1 MAFRAVVSYQ
11 WQGAAMLRAT
21 TSPGLA
27 DLPRTLDLDDPAVTQ
42 AWLARVWQREEVR
55 DALRAASPV
64 LCQSIDAI
72 VSGAR
77 SQPRQVRRTALSV
90 ASYLLRWQHRPTP
103 FGLFAGTAPVS
114 VGSVPRIRWDA
125 KHRVAVRA
133 DAEWI
138 TDIIQHLQQSPALLE
153 RLPLVANNTAQV
165 RGDRLVAPGPPA
177 DGRAHLMAPV
187 EVSVRHA
194 RPVKAAMAAADR
206 PIRYRDLRDHLAAQ
220 FPTAAAAQID
230 ALLGDLIAQNLLIT
244 SLRTPMTTLDAL
256 GHVCAEL
263 EKVEAHTLEDVGELV
278 RELYAIRDGL
288 TGHEPTLS
296 PSALNDITA
305 RMLALSPIAPAP
317 LLIDTVLDCDAQIPV
332 QVVAEV
338 QDAVAAL
345 YRITP
350 QPYGYQQ
357 WRDYH
362 RRFRARY
369 GVGAA
374 VPVLDLVADS
384 GLGLPAEY
392 VGSERGR
399 APKQL
404 TDRDDAIL
412 ALLQQALMEGRDELV
427 LTDTVIADLAT
438 AAGSDE
444 PMFVP
449 RAEVAFEIHAPSS
462 DALARGAFQLM
473 LTGLP
478 RPGSSMAGRFAHLLP
493 PEQQEVLSH
502 TYRTTRPDTITTQ
515 LSFAPRRRRNENVA
529 RTARLLPHVIA
540 LSEHRAA
547 DEGVIPL
554 ADIGVTADAR
564 RFHLVQ
570 LSSSRPIDV
579 HVLHALEAG
588 VQTPPLARFLA
599 EIATARC
606 AVYKPFDFGAAA
618 RLPYLPRVRYRRT
631 VLTPARWLLMA
642 EDLPGRAASTTEW
655 EQTFAAWRARLS
667 VPDRIAMVEVDQR
680 LPLDLT
686 HPVHRRLLRSR
697 LDDTR
702 RLELREVADPDEY
715 GWIGRA
721 HEILL
726 PLIRT
731 QPEENGTLPTPRL
744 LTAVSAEDT
753 QLPGTGTVLRAHL
766 HAHPQR
772 RSEILDRH
780 LPRLLAE
787 FDAAPLWWFTRH
799 REMARP
805 EADQHLALFLHLEPG
820 RYGAAAERVHAW
832 TDGLRRSR
840 LASHL
845 TLASYQPQVGRYG
858 YAAAMDA
865 AHRVFAADSAAALA
879 QIRFTARAEALDPQ
893 ALAAASILDLITHLA
908 PDADHGMNWLIQ
920 NVPQGH
926 GRLERRLC
934 DQVLDLAASSEP
946 SPLFAALP
954 GGEDVTHAWQARA
967 TAVHAYRESLA
978 IQRDPLTVARSLFHQ
993 HHVRALGVDPAAEA
1007 VTLRLARTA
1016 ALRHTAR
1023 ADA

>member
-1 MAFRAVVSYQ
+1 MASKAVVSYQ
-11 WQGAAMLRAT
+11 WHGAAVLRAT
-21 TSPGLA
+21 TSPGPV
-27 DLPRTLDLDDPAVTQ
+27 DLPRTLDLDDPAVTR
-42 AWLARVWQREEVR
+42 AWLARVWQRKEVR

-64 LCQSIDAI
+64 LCRTVDD
-72 VSGAR
+72 VVRGAQ
-77 SQPRQVRRTALSV
+77 SQPRQIRRIALSV

-114 VGSVPRIRWDA
+114 IGPVPSVRWDA
-125 KHRVAVRA
+125 KHRVTVRA

-138 TDIIQHLQQSPALLE
+138 TDIIQRLQHSPALLE
-153 RLPLVANNTAQV
+153 RLPVVANDAAQV

-177 DGRAHLMAPV
+177 DGHALLMAPV

-194 RPVKAAMAAADR
+194 RPVNAAMRAAQA
-206 PIRYRDLRDHLAAQ
+206 PIRFGDLRDHLHGL
-220 FPTAAAAQID
+220 FPTAADGKVD

-244 SLRTPMTTLDAL
+244 SLWAPMTNLDAL
-256 GHVCAEL
+256 GHVCVEL
-263 EKVEAHTLEDVGELV
+263 EKVDAHALPDIGGLV
-278 RELYAIRDGL
+278 RELYAIQDDL

-296 PSALNDITA
+296 PSALSDVTA
-305 RMLALSPIAPAP
+305 RMLALSSIAPAP
-317 LLIDTVLDCDAQIPV
+317 LLIDTVLDCDVQIPE

-338 QDAVAAL
+338 QNAVAAL
-345 YRITP
+345 YRVTP

-374 VPVLDLVADS
+374 VSVLDLVADS

-392 VGSERGR
+392 LGSERGR
-399 APKQL
+399 APKL
-404 TDRDDAIL
+404 VTERDDAVL

-427 LTDTVIADLAT
+427 LTDPLIADLAK
-438 AAGSDE
+438 AAGNED

-462 DALARGAFQLM
+462 DALARGRFQLA

-493 PEQQEVLSH
+493 PEQQELLSR
-502 TYRTTRPDTITTQ
+502 TYRTAGPDTITAQ
-515 LSFAPRRRRNENVA
+515 LSFVPRRRRNENVA

-547 DEGVIPL
+547 DEGMIPL
-554 ADIGVTADAR
+554 ADIAVTADAR
-564 RFHLVQ
+564 QFHLVQ
-570 LSSSRPIDV
+570 LSSGRPIDV
-579 HVLHALEAG
+579 RVLHALEAG

-606 AVYKPFDFGAAA
+606 AVYKPFAFGAAA
-618 RLPYLPRVRYRRT
+618 RLPSLPRVRYRRT
-631 VLTPARWLLMA
+631 ILTPARWLLMA
-642 EDLPGRAASTTEW
+642 EDLPGRAASTTDW
-655 EQTFAAWRARLS
+655 EQAFAAWRARLR

-686 HPVHRRLLRSR
+686 HPVHLRLLRSR
-697 LDDTR
+697 LDDAR

-715 GWIGRA
+715 GWIGRP
-721 HEILL
+721 HEVLL

-731 QPEENGTLPTPRL
+731 QPECTSTLPTPRL
-744 LTAVSAEDT
+744 LTSARAEDT
-753 QLPGTGTVLRAHL
+753 HLPGAGTVLCAHL

-772 RSEILDRH
+772 YSEILDRH
-780 LPRLLAE
+780 LPRLLAA
-787 FDAAPLWWFTRH
+787 FDTPPLWWFTRH

-805 EADQHLALFLHLEPG
+805 EAGQHLALFLHLETG
-820 RYGAAAERVHAW
+820 MYGVAAERVHAW
-832 TDGLRRSR
+832 AGELRHSR

-845 TLASYQPQVGRYG
+845 TLDSYEPQTGRYG
-858 YAAAMDA
+858 HAAAMDA

-879 QIRFTARAEALDPQ
+879 QIRLTARTDALAPQ
-893 ALAAASILDLITHLA
+893 ALAAASIINLTTHLA
-908 PDADHGMNWLIQ
+908 TNADQGMEWLIQ

-926 GRLERRLC
+926 GRLERDLR
-934 DQVLDLAASSEP
+934 DQVRNLASPGEP
-946 SPLFAALP
+946 SQLFAALP
-954 GGEDVTHAWQARA
+954 GGDDVMQAWQARA
-967 TAVHAYRESLA
+967 TALRAYRADLA
-978 IQRDPLTVARSLFHQ
+978 DQRDPLTVVRSLLHQ
-993 HHVRALGVDPAAEA
+993 HHIRALSVDPIAEA

-1016 ALRHTAR
+1016 ALRHTAQ
-1023 ADA
+1023 AGT